1 MSKIKV
7 LTIYLTSIAMLLC
20 FIVFGLTTGDI
31 KIPIMDILRI
41 PFGTEDEDLI
51 YTMVYYRLPRI
62 LIAVFVGAALAL
74 AGTIMQ
80 AVLKNHLAA
89 PDTLGVS
96 GGCAVFA
103 LVGAA
108 LFPSLSS
115 FSLTGLSFLGGLSVV
130 GITYLLAFKNGVS
143 KIALALIGV
152 SISALCSSVIK
163 LTLLSSPGSLQ
174 SSLLWMNGS
183 LYAHDWVKVVM
194 VLSILIP
201 ITIGIFMIHKQLDI
215 LFTNVKLAISVGIQ
229 VKFIT
234 LVLIILSSLL
244 TAISVSTIGMISFIG
259 LISPHISRMFFN
271 VSHFHILPF
280 SLIVGSNLLLISDI
294 IGQRILGNVNLPAGI
309 VISIVG
315 SLYFL
320 VLILLEKNK
329 MVKVH

>member
-1 MSKIKV
+1 MSKTKV
-7 LTIYLTSIAMLLC
+7 ISIYLVSIVMLL
-20 FIVFGLTTGDI
+20 FFMLLGLTTGDI
-31 KIPIMDILRI
+31 DIPMKAIIKI
-41 PFGTEDEDLI
+41 PFGTEDNDLV
-51 YTMVYYRLPRI
+51 YTMMYYRLPRI
-62 LIAVFVGAALAL
+62 LMAVLVGAALAV

-103 LVGAA
+103 LVGTA
-108 LFPSLSS
+108 LFPTLSS
-115 FSLTGLSFLGGLSVV
+115 IGMTGLSFLGGLSVV
-130 GITYLLAFKNGVS
+130 ALTYLLAFKNEVS
-143 KIALALIGV
+143 KVALALIGV
-152 SISALCSSVIK
+152 SISALCSSIIK

-194 VLSILIP
+194 VLTILLP
-201 ITIGIFMIHKQLDI
+201 ITAGIFMVHKQLDI
-215 LFTNVKLAISVGIQ
+215 LFTNVKLAIGVGIQ

-234 LVLIILSSLL
+234 IVLILLSSLL
-244 TAISVSTIGMISFIG
+244 TAISVSTIGLISFVG
-259 LISPHISRMFFN
+259 LISPHISRMFFK
-271 VSHFHILPF
+271 SRHLHILPF

-294 IGQRILGNVNLPAGI
+294 IGQKLFGNVNLPAGI

-320 VLILLEKNK
+320 VLILLEKINL
-329 MVKVH
+329 